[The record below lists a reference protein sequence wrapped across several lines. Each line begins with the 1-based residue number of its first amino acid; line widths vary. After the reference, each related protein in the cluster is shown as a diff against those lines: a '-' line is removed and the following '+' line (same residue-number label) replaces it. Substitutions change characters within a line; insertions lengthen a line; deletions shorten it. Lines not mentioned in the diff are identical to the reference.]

1 MTPNPFHRFRPRETK
16 LPFDASGWSPP
27 RSWSV
32 PRADGEPLVFQFRL
46 PSDVELVHLPSVAE
60 AGPAVVAVVGRNSPE
75 ERQVA
80 GETALTV
87 IGRAA
92 AELGQLA
99 GPAGLVLLGALR
111 PSDGPEA
118 ERQILAT
125 LTVVFAEQ
133 IKGPPSEEDFRVP
146 GSEQTIKSSHTA
158 LKVSD
163 QATLITG
170 ANMESPGEGT
180 DPVLMM
186 FEQYLLETR
195 YGALMMAFCTA
206 NEQGMPGQAG
216 RLYMHIVETGF
227 LGEHAPRPDFG
238 WLGHSARS

>member
-1 MTPNPFHRFRPRETK
+1 MTPNPLHRSRHRETN
-16 LPFDASGWSPP
+16 LPFDASEWSPP

-32 PRADGEPLVFQFRL
+32 PRADGEPLVFQLRL
-46 PSDVELVHLPSVAE
+46 PSDIELVDIPSLAE
-60 AGPAVVAVVGRNSPE
+60 AGPAVVAVVGRDSPAE
-75 ERQVA
+75 GQVA
-80 GETALTV
+80 GATALTV
-87 IGRAA
+87 VGRAA
-92 AELGQLA
+92 AELGPLA

-111 PSDGPEA
+111 ASNVPEA

-133 IKGPPSEEDFRVP
+133 IKGPPSQKDFRVP
-146 GSEQTIKSSHTA
+146 GSEQTIKSSHQA

-163 QATLITG
+163 QAMLITG

-216 RLYMHIVETGF
+216 SLYLHIVETGF
-227 LGEHAPRPDFG
+227 LGEQPP
-238 WLGHSARS
+238 SS